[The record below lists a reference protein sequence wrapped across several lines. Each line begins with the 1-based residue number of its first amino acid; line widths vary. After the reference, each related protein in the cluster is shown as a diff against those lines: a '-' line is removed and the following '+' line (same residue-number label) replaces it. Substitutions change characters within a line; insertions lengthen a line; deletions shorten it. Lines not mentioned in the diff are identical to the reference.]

1 MILNDSNA
9 VIRTNRNALKSL
21 NLILHMTK
29 PFVSMK
35 SLGYLLAAVGLLL
48 GNISD
53 LQGAQRLR
61 LGTLVPKGSS
71 YYNHL
76 KEMET
81 AWKNAPGGGVALS
94 IYPDG
99 RLGGEAEMVRRMRS
113 GQLQVGLM
121 TTVGLSEIE
130 PKVSG
135 LQDVPLMFRS
145 LEEVEHVSEALGSEL
160 ADLMEKK
167 GFVVLGW
174 THAGWV
180 HFFSK
185 EPIHTINDVRKT
197 KIFSWAGNPEVVKV
211 LQNNGFHPV
220 PLETKDIVPGLQT
233 GMITSVVMPPMAAN
247 FSQVDTRAPYMLK
260 INWGALVG
268 GLVINKSTWDNLSK
282 PQQAHLRSAAE
293 KAAKAIQEDGL
304 REAEESIAAMK
315 KRGLTVIEPTP
326 EELEEWR
333 VETAKA
339 YPEIR
344 GLMVDEAVFEKVQ
357 ALLKAY
363 RKE

>member
-1 MILNDSNA
+1 MTKSFLS
-9 VIRTNRNALKSL
+9 LKS
-21 NLILHMTK
+21 
-29 PFVSMK
+29 F
-35 SLGYLLAAVGLLL
+35 GYLLIAAGLLI
-48 GNISD
+48 G
-53 LQGAQRLR
+53 QAVHVEGAQRLR

-76 KEMET
+76 KAME
-81 AWKNAPGGGVALS
+81 AEWKKAPGGGVSLS

-145 LEEVEHVSEALGSEL
+145 LDEVEHVSEALGDEL
-160 ADLMEKK
+160 ATLMEAK

-180 HFFSK
+180 HFFAK

-211 LQNNGFHPV
+211 MQNNGFHPV

-233 GMITSVVMPPMAAN
+233 GMISSVVLPPMAAN

-260 INWGALVG
+260 IDWGALVG
-268 GLVINKSTWDNLSK
+268 GLVINKSTWDKLSK
-282 PQQAHLRSAAE
+282 PQQAHLKAAAE
-293 KAAKAIQEDGL
+293 KATKAIQEDGL
-304 REAEESIAAMK
+304 REAEQSIAAMK

-344 GLMVDEAVFEKVQ
+344 GLMLDEGFFDKVQ
-357 ALLKAY
+357 SVLKAY